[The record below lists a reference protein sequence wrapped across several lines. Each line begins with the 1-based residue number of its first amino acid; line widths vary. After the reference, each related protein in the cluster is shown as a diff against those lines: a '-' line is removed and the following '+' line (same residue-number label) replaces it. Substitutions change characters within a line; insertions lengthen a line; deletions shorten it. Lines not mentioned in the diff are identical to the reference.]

1 MNSSSLPYL
10 VREEEEHRVQTAI
23 EALQNLI
30 YLIREDAGYP
40 ERINAYA
47 DQADKLLRKI
57 QTHLS

>member
-1 MNSSSLPYL
+1 MDSPSLPYL
-10 VREEEEHRVQTAI
+10 VREEEEYQVQTAL
-23 EALQNLI
+23 EALQNLM

-57 QTHLS
+57 QIHLS